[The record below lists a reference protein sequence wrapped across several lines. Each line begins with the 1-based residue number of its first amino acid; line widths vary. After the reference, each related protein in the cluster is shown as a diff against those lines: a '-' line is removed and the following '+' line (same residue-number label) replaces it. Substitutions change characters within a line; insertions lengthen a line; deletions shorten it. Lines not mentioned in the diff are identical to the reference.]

1 MFSIQCA
8 ARGGSHLLTTSGF
21 AVLWNDVT
29 IINESPPTN
38 KSVNT
43 YTFKITA
50 TQASNK
56 LTLMGKGTV
65 DSYGTA
71 CDNVKINQITANYFK
86 Q

>member
-8 ARGGSHLLTTSGF
+8 ARGGTYLLTTSGF
-21 AVLWNDVT
+21 AVLWNDAA
-29 IINESPPTN
+29 IITESPAIN

-50 TQASNK
+50 TQISNK
-56 LTLMGKGTV
+56 LTLMGLGTV